1 MELERGKGPWAEAAE
16 TDAAGAATEA
26 VPTETAVAAVAET
39 LDSEEAS
46 WLERNDDDDEAGDV
60 GEEDASSEPLA
71 SLLEWARSSKFKA
84 LLAFSLALLVEA
96 SFLVLFLIE
105 ASKEPP
111 LSLL

>member
-26 VPTETAVAAVAET
+26 VPTETAVAET

-46 WLERNDDDDEAGDV
+46 WLERNDDDDEGGDV

-84 LLAFSLALLVEA
+84 LLAFSLALLVET